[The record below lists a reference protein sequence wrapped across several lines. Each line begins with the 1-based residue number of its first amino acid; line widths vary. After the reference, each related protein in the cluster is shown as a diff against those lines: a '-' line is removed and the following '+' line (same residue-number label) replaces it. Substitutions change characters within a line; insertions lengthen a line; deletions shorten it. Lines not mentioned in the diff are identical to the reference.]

1 MVGYVPTAMGHYV
14 ENTGTTTL
22 KYLEIFKAPRVEDI
36 SLNQV
41 SLRMPTTLHRSLY

>member
-1 MVGYVPTAMGHYV
+1 MGHYV

-36 SLNQV
+36 SLNQA
-41 SLRMPTTLHRSLY
+41 SSDASTPSTAR